1 MKREYLENVQTPF
14 VTSRMTV
21 GVSAMLICYV
31 EEVVPRYDFCST
43 YALKDKSKET
53 MVLVVA

>member
-1 MKREYLENVQTPF
+1 
-14 VTSRMTV
+14 MTV

-31 EEVVPRYDFCST
+31 EEVVPRYDSCGT

-53 MVLVVA
+53 MVMVVA